1 MYVLN
6 GIYEADNNDSFLDQ
20 YRIRLQVHETK
31 QSYVLQLIEF
41 DSRYGAGQ
49 IESLFVK
56 SKRVVL
62 RKNKSGHAM
71 KIWSDDDFTLYPYQA
86 GVPFY
91 FTKIKKEDAQL

>member
-1 MYVLN
+1 MLN
-6 GIYEADNNDSFLDQ
+6 GIYEAENNDSYLDR
-20 YRIRLQVHETK
+20 YRIRIQVRETER
-31 QSYVLQLIEF
+31 SYVLQLIEF

-49 IESLFVK
+49 IESLFAT

-71 KIWSDDDFTLYPYQA
+71 RVWSDEDFTLYPYQA

-91 FTKIKKEDAQL
+91 FTKIKKEVAQL